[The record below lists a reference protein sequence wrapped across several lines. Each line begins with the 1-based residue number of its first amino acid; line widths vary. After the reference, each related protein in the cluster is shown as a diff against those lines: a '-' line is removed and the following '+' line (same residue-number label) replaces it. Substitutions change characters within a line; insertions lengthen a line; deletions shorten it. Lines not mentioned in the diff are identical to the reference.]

1 MERTP
6 TAIKLKILDLWL
18 SGISRDLI
26 ARHVGIGCG
35 SVSRIIDALK
45 STEVPDLDL
54 LRAIAVKIKSE
65 GLDLTTV
72 ASYVRLSNFLEQI
85 GLSEIDLERLMLQI
99 ESHCFKTNQNIHDF
113 VVEVDVNFKFASE
126 LGISINEV
134 SDLIKHK
141 KKELQTLE
149 NETNKRRILIRKYKI
164 DYQKIHGRLLDFL

>member
-1 MERTP
+1 M
-6 TAIKLKILDLWL
+6 KILDFWL
-18 SGISRDLI
+18 LGISRDLI

-35 SVSRIIDALK
+35 SVSRIINALK
-45 STEVPDLDL
+45 SKVPDLDL

-65 GLDLTTV
+65 GLDLTNV
-72 ASYVRLSNFLEQI
+72 ASYIRFSNFLEQM

-113 VVEVDVNFKFASE
+113 VVGVDENFKFASE

-141 KKELQTLE
+141 KQELQALE
-149 NETNKRRILIRKYKI
+149 NELNKQRILIRKYKL
-164 DYQKIHGRLLDFL
+164 DYQKIHGRLPDFL